1 MKRTTPTIL
10 MDLPEIARKTGLPF
24 AKLRYVCDEPIL
36 DWDSKVLQEA
46 KQGKGTTRQF
56 SVFHAYVL
64 SFTTCLLSAGL
75 GRRVARRVIEVFCD
89 NAYYEAL
96 KTSEAGVL
104 AHAAQLFFNA
114 EGLRL
119 ELGDGRFLRLVALD
133 AKHQKQAFGWQ
144 SLDGKDAPGRGYE
157 PLTLLTI
164 DLDRLRKRL
173 SAGS

>member
-1 MKRTTPTIL
+1 MKQAKPTIM
-10 MDLPEIARKTGLPF
+10 MDLPEIARRTGLPF

-36 DWDSKVLQEA
+36 DWESAVHRHA

-75 GRRVARRVIEVFCD
+75 GRRVARRVIEVFCE

-119 ELGDGRFLRLVALD
+119 ELGDGRFLRLIALD
-133 AKHQKQAFGWQ
+133 TKHKKQAFDWQ
-144 SLDGKDAPGRGYE
+144 SLDGEDGPGRGYD

-164 DLDRLRKRL
+164 DLDRLKKRL
-173 SAGS
+173 TGDA